1 MRVQVS
7 VGQADGSLLDVALD
21 VDDDL
26 PMGRVAA
33 ELGRVT
39 GRPAEGVWVAGER
52 VDDDRP
58 VGESPLVDGALVHL
72 SAADAVAPVRP
83 SIRGWQLRVLSGP
96 GSGLVAELPMGEHE
110 LGRSGTFGFADR
122 SMSRRHALLR
132 VGADGALLRDL
143 GSANGTFLE
152 GEPVPEE
159 EPGVPVGPG
168 RLVQL
173 GDTRLLVGPAPPA
186 DAAVEPAGPGARAF
200 VRAPRL
206 LPSQRE
212 VRVQLPQEPRT
223 REPRRFPLVVIL
235 SPLVAGVL
243 LAVVLRSP
251 LYLVFAVA
259 GPVMMVANAVA
270 DRRQGAREARRA
282 REEYERDLGRALERI
297 STALAEETARRRA
310 AHPDPAAA
318 LLTAVLPGR
327 RLWER
332 RRTDPDALDLR
343 LGSAD
348 LPSQLVVTDRSAP
361 DEPLEQRTVRAVP
374 AVVPLREAGVVG
386 LAGPA
391 EPLAGLLR
399 WVVLQLAIHHPP
411 RDLALTV
418 LAPRG
423 RTDWNWVRWL
433 PHARPAD
440 GAGPVAFVGN
450 DPETVPARVAEL
462 TALIRARRDAVTT
475 GAGRVLPESFPAHV
489 LVVHGFRPLR
499 VTPGLAQVLQDG
511 PAVGVYAVCA
521 DEEERFLPE
530 AATATAVFDP
540 DGEATLSIS
549 RSGHDPVAGVLAEPV
564 AAAFAEGAAR
574 ALAPLRDVSLA
585 DDDAVLPDSVR
596 LLDALGLEPPTVD
609 GVRAQW
615 QLEGRTTRMV
625 LGAGLHGPFTLDL
638 RTDGPHGLV
647 AGTTGAGK
655 SELLQTMIASLAVA
669 NRPDALNLVLV
680 DYKGGS
686 AFKDCVHLPHTVGM
700 VTDLDA
706 HLVERALTSLGAELR
721 YREHRLAAAGV
732 KDVEDYVDLQ
742 AREPGHP
749 PLPRLLIVIDE
760 FASLAR
766 ELPDFVAGLVGIA
779 QRGRSLGIHLLLATQ
794 RPSGVVSPEIR
805 ANTNLR
811 ISLRVT
817 DGADSSDV
825 LDAPDAA
832 RIPQSAPGRGFARL
846 GHGALVPFQ
855 AGRIGGRRPG
865 QGAEAAAAPFA
876 VPLGW
881 HQAGYAAP
889 QRPATA
895 DRRAGVEITD
905 LSVLVE
911 AVRGAADAERVP
923 VQRSPWL
930 AALPSRVLAT
940 DLEPPAAGAS
950 AVRLPYGLQ
959 DLPARQERRVAAFDP
974 ATDGHLLV
982 IGSPRSGRSQL
993 LRTLA
998 GAVGSRCSTR
1008 DVHLYALDCGNGAL
1022 LALEDLPHCGAV
1034 VPRAQT
1040 ERAARLLDR
1049 LGHELERRQQVL
1061 AEGGFAD
1068 LAEQRRSAPVDHRLP
1083 HVLVLV
1089 DRWEGFTPTLGEVD
1103 GGRLTDILLTLV
1115 REGASA
1121 GISVVLTGDR
1131 SLGTSRLASLT
1142 DSKLVL
1148 RLADRGDYPLIGV
1161 PGRQV
1166 PDGLPPGRGVT
1177 VDGAV
1182 ETQVALLA
1190 GDGSGQAQAAA
1201 IAGIAE
1207 AAQARDALLPRS
1219 ARPFRVDA
1227 LPSRITFEAAWDLRP
1242 AEPGPGFALVG
1253 VGGDELAGAGPDL
1266 AGGGRAF
1273 VVAGPARSG
1282 KSSVLAVMAESLLRH
1297 GTSVVVC
1304 APKPSPLRDLAGRSG
1319 VVAVVEDAAAPAGC
1333 WRELLTADPG
1343 RPLVLLLDDGDL
1355 LRDCPAAEVFREVVT
1370 GSLPGRGLVL
1380 AGTADGICT
1389 GLSGW
1394 QVDARKA
1401 RQGLLLSPQGS
1412 TDGDLVGVRLPRSAV
1427 GGPVRPG
1434 RGLLHLG
1441 DGAVRAVAVPTPPAR
1456 TGRAPVENGEPGRR
1470 VSLR

>member
-1 MRVQVS
+1 MRVQLS
-7 VGQADGSLLDVALD
+7 VGQDDGALLDVAVD

-26 PMGRVAA
+26 PVGRLAA

-39 GRPAEGVWVAGER
+39 GRSAEGIWVAGER
-52 VDDDRP
+52 IDDDRS
-58 VGESPLVDGALVHL
+58 VGDSPLVDGAVVQL
-72 SAADAVAPVRP
+72 SAAGSVAAVLPAP
-83 SIRGWQLRVLSGP
+83 RGWQLRVLGGP
-96 GSGLVAELPMGEHE
+96 SSGLVAQLPMGDHE
-110 LGRSGTFGFADR
+110 LGRSSALGFADR

-132 VGADGALLRDL
+132 VGADGATLRDL
-143 GSANGTFLE
+143 GSANGTFVE

-159 EPGVPVGPG
+159 EPGVPIAPG
-168 RLVQL
+168 GLVQL
-173 GDTRLLVGPAPPA
+173 GDTRLVVGPAPVA

-200 VRAPRL
+200 VRAPRI
-206 LPSQRE
+206 LPAERE
-212 VRVQLPQEPRT
+212 VRVRLPQEPRA
-223 REPRRFPLVVIL
+223 REPRRFPLVMIL
-235 SPLVAGVL
+235 SSLLLGVV
-243 LAVVLRSP
+243 LAVVLRAP
-251 LYLVFAVA
+251 LYLVFAVG
-259 GPVMMVANAVA
+259 GPVMMVGNAVA

-282 REEYERDLGRALERI
+282 RAEYEQELARALERI
-297 STALAEETARRRA
+297 GTAVAEETTRRRA
-310 AHPDPAAA
+310 AHPDPATA

-348 LPSQLVVTDRSAP
+348 LPAQVVVTDRAGR
-361 DEPLEQRTVRAVP
+361 DEPPEQRTVHAVP
-374 AVVPLREAGVVG
+374 AVVPLRAVGVVG

-399 WVVLQLAIHHPP
+399 WVVLQLAVHHPP

-440 GAGPVAFVGN
+440 GEGPVASVGN
-450 DPETVPARVAEL
+450 DPETVSARIAEL
-462 TALIRARRDAVTT
+462 TALIKARREATT
-475 GAGRVLPESFPAHV
+475 AGAGRVLPESFPAHV
-489 LVVHGFRPLR
+489 LVVHGYRPLR
-499 VTPGLAQVLQDG
+499 ATPGLAQVLQDG

-530 AATATAVFDP
+530 AATATAVVDP
-540 DGEATLSIS
+540 DGGTTLSLR
-549 RSGHDPVAGVLAEPV
+549 RSGHDPVPAVLAEPV
-564 AAAFAEGAAR
+564 AAELAEAAAR

-596 LLDALGLEPPTVD
+596 LLDVLGLEPPTVD
-609 GVRAQW
+609 GVRARW
-615 QLEGRTTRMV
+615 QLEGRTTRV
-625 LGAGLHGPFTLDL
+625 VVGAGLHGPFTLDL

-721 YREHRLAAAGV
+721 YREQRLAAAGV
-732 KDVEDYVDLQ
+732 KDLEDYLDLR
-742 AREPGHP
+742 AREPDPP

-766 ELPDFVAGLVGIA
+766 ELPDFVAGLVSIA

-825 LDAPDAA
+825 LDATDAA
-832 RIPQSAPGRGFARL
+832 RIAKSAPGRGFARL

-865 QGAEAAAAPFA
+865 QGAGAAAPFA

-881 HQAGYAAP
+881 SLVGYAAP
-889 QRPATA
+889 RPPTA
-895 DRRAGVEITD
+895 GRRSDVEVTD
-905 LSVLVE
+905 LSVLVA
-911 AVRGAADAERVP
+911 AVRAAAVAERVP
-923 VQRSPWL
+923 AQRSPWL
-930 AALPSRVLAT
+930 AALPARVPAA
-940 DLEPPAAGAS
+940 DLDAPAAGPS

-974 ATDGHLLV
+974 AADGHLLV

-998 GAVGSRCSTR
+998 GAVGERCSTR

-1022 LALEDLPHCGAV
+1022 LPLADLPHCGAV

-1040 ERAARLLDR
+1040 ERAVRLLDR
-1049 LGHELERRQQVL
+1049 LAGELERRQQLL
-1061 AEGGFAD
+1061 AEGGYAD
-1068 LAEQRRSAPVDHRLP
+1068 VTEQRRSAPAGLRLP
-1083 HVLVLV
+1083 HVLLLV

-1121 GISVVLTGDR
+1121 GISVVMTGDR
-1131 SLGTSRLASLT
+1131 SLGTARLASLT

-1166 PDGLPPGRGVT
+1166 PDVLPPGRGVA

-1190 GDGSGQAQAAA
+1190 DDGSGQGQAAA
-1201 IAGIAE
+1201 LAGIAK
-1207 AAQARDALLPRS
+1207 AAHVRDALLPRS
-1219 ARPFRVDA
+1219 ARPFRVDP
-1227 LPSRITFEAAWDLRP
+1227 LPARITFETAWGMRP

-1253 VGGDELAGAGPDL
+1253 VGGDELVGCGPDL
-1266 AGGGRAF
+1266 DGGGLAF

-1282 KSSVLAVMAESLLRH
+1282 RSSMLAVMAESLLRQ
-1297 GTSVVVC
+1297 GTPVVVC
-1304 APKPSPLRDLAGRSG
+1304 APKASPLRALAGRPG
-1319 VVAVVEDAAAPAGC
+1319 VVAVVADAAAPAGR

-1343 RPLVLLLDDGDL
+1343 RPLVLLLDDGEV

-1370 GSLPGRGLVL
+1370 GAALPGRSLVL
-1380 AGTADGICT
+1380 AGGADGICT

-1412 TDGDLVGVRLPRSAV
+1412 TDGDLIGVRLPRSAV

-1441 DGAVRAVAVPTPPAR
+1441 DGVLRTVAVPPPPD
-1456 TGRAPVENGEPGRR
+1456 AP
-1470 VSLR
+1470 

>member
-7 VGQADGSLLDVALD
+7 VGQADGALLDVAVD

-26 PMGRVAA
+26 PVGRVAA
-33 ELGRVT
+33 ELGRIA
-39 GRPAEGVWVAGER
+39 GRPAEGIWIAGER
-52 VDDDRP
+52 LGDDRP
-58 VGESPLVDGALVHL
+58 VGESPLVDGAVVHL
-72 SAADAVAPVRP
+72 SAPPTVGPRSP
-83 SIRGWQLRVLSGP
+83 RGWQLRVLSGP
-96 GSGLVAELPMGEHE
+96 GSGQVAELPIGEHE
-110 LGRSGTFGFADR
+110 LGRSGSVGFPDR
-122 SMSRRHALLR
+122 AMSRRHALLR
-132 VGADGALLRDL
+132 VDADGATLRDL
-143 GSANGTFLE
+143 GSANGSFVD

-159 EPGVPVGPG
+159 EPGAAVGPG

-173 GDTRLLVGPAPPA
+173 GDTRLEIGPAPVA

-200 VRAPRL
+200 VRAPRI

-212 VRVQLPQEPRT
+212 VRIQLPQEPRS
-223 REPRRFPLVVIL
+223 REPRRFPLLMIVM
-235 SPLVAGVL
+235 PLVIGIV

-259 GPVMMVANAVA
+259 GPVMMVGNAVA
-270 DRRQGAREARRA
+270 DRRQGAREARHARAEHERELARA
-282 REEYERDLGRALERI
+282 RERI
-297 STALAEETARRRA
+297 GTALAEETTRRRA
-310 AHPDPAAA
+310 AHPDPATA

-348 LPSQLVVTDRSAP
+348 LPAQVVVTDRSGR
-361 DEPLEQRTVRAVP
+361 DEPREPRTVRAVP

-399 WVVLQLAIHHPP
+399 WVVLQLAVHHPP

-418 LAPRG
+418 LTPRS

-440 GAGPVAFVGN
+440 GEGPVASVGN
-450 DPETVPARVAEL
+450 DPETVAARVAEL
-462 TALIRARRDAVTT
+462 TALVKARREATTT

-489 LVVHGFRPLR
+489 LVVDGFRPLR
-499 VTPGLAQVLQDG
+499 AVPGLAQVLQDG

-530 AATATAVFDP
+530 AATATAVFDAE
-540 DGEATLSIS
+540 GEATLSLR
-549 RSGHDPVAGVLAEPV
+549 RSGHDPVPGVLAEPV
-564 AAAFAEGAAR
+564 AAELAERTAR

-596 LLDALGLEPPTVD
+596 LLDVLGLEPPTVD
-609 GVRAQW
+609 GVRARW

-625 LGAGLHGPFTLDL
+625 VGAGLHGPLTLDL

-669 NRPDALNLVLV
+669 NRPDALNFVLV

-721 YREHRLAAAGV
+721 YREHRLAEAGV
-732 KDVEDYVDLQ
+732 KDLEDYVDRQ
-742 AREPGHP
+742 AREPGSP

-825 LDAPDAA
+825 LDATDAA
-832 RIPQSAPGRGFARL
+832 RIPKSAPGRGFARL

-865 QGAEAAAAPFA
+865 QGAGAAAAPFA
-876 VPLGW
+876 VPLAW
-881 HQAGYAAP
+881 HQVGYAAP
-889 QRPATA
+889 QRPAGAGPSA
-895 DRRAGVEITD
+895 DVEVTD
-905 LSVLVE
+905 LSVLVQAVRDAAVAE
-911 AVRGAADAERVP
+911 AVPA
-923 VQRSPWL
+923 QRSPWL
-930 AALPSRVLAT
+930 AALPSRLLLDDLAE
-940 DLEPPAAGAS
+940 DAAPGG
-950 AVRLPYGLQ
+950 VLPYGLQ

-993 LRTLA
+993 LRTVA
-998 GAVGSRCSTR
+998 GAVGARCSTR

-1022 LALEDLPHCGAV
+1022 LPLADLPQCGAV

-1040 ERAARLLDR
+1040 ERAVRLLDR
-1049 LGHELERRQQVL
+1049 LARELERRQQLL
-1061 AEGGFAD
+1061 ADGGFAD
-1068 LAEQRRSAPVDHRLP
+1068 VTEQRDSAPPDQRLP
-1083 HVLVLV
+1083 HVLLLV

-1103 GGRLTDILLTLV
+1103 GGRLTDVLLTLV

-1131 SLGTSRLASLT
+1131 SLGTARLASLT

-1148 RLADRGDYPLIGV
+1148 RLADRGDYPLVGV

-1166 PDGLPPGRGVT
+1166 PGDLPPGRGVT

-1190 GDGSGQAQAAA
+1190 DDASGAGQAAA
-1201 IAGIAE
+1201 LAEIAK
-1207 AAQARDALLPRS
+1207 AAHVRDALLPHS
-1219 ARPFRVDA
+1219 ARPFRVDV
-1227 LPSRITFEAAWDLRP
+1227 LPSRIRFETAWEMRP
-1242 AEPGPGFALVG
+1242 ADPGPGFALVG
-1253 VGGDELAGAGPDL
+1253 VGGDELAAAGPDL
-1266 AGGGRAF
+1266 LGGGRAF
-1273 VVAGPARSG
+1273 VVAGPGRSG
-1282 KSSVLAVMAESLLRH
+1282 RSSVLAVMAESLLRQ
-1297 GTSVVVC
+1297 GTQVAVC
-1304 APKPSPLRDLAGRSG
+1304 APKASPLRALAGRSG
-1319 VVAVVEDAAAPAGC
+1319 VVAVVADAAAPAAL
-1333 WRELLTADPG
+1333 WREVLTADPG
-1343 RPLVLLLDDGDL
+1343 RPLVLLLDDGDV

-1370 GSLPGRGLVL
+1370 GAGPPGRSLVL
-1380 AGTADGICT
+1380 AGSADGICT

-1412 TDGDLVGVRLPRSAV
+1412 TDGDLIGVRLPRSAV
-1427 GGPVRPG
+1427 GSPVRPG

-1441 DGAVRAVAVPTPPAR
+1441 DGELRTVAVPTLPD
-1456 TGRAPVENGEPGRR
+1456 AP
-1470 VSLR
+1470 

>member
-7 VGQADGSLLDVALD
+7 VGQGDGALLDVAVD

-26 PMGRVAA
+26 PVGRVAA

-39 GRPAEGVWVAGER
+39 GRPAEGIWVAGER
-52 VDDDRP
+52 LDDDRP
-58 VGESPLVDGALVHL
+58 VGDSPLVDGAVVHL
-72 SAADAVAPVRP
+72 SAPPDVSRP
-83 SIRGWQLRVLSGP
+83 PRGWQLRVVSGP
-96 GSGLVAELPMGEHE
+96 GSGLVAELPMGDHE
-110 LGRSGTFGFADR
+110 LGRSGALGFADR
-122 SMSRRHALLR
+122 AMSRRHALLR
-132 VGADGALLRDL
+132 VGADGATLRDL
-143 GSANGTFLE
+143 GSANGTLLD
-152 GEPVPEE
+152 GEPVPED
-159 EPGVPVGPG
+159 EPGAAVGPG
-168 RLVQL
+168 QLVQL
-173 GDTRLLVGPAPPA
+173 GDTRLVIGPAPVA

-200 VRAPRL
+200 VRAPRI
-206 LPSQRE
+206 LPSERE
-212 VRVQLPQEPRT
+212 VRVELPPEPRA
-223 REPRRFPLVVIL
+223 REPRRFPLVMIL
-235 SPLVAGVL
+235 SPLAVGVV

-251 LYLVFAVA
+251 LYLVLAVA

-270 DRRQGAREARRA
+270 DRRQGAREARLARA
-282 REEYERDLGRALERI
+282 EHARQLARALERI
-297 STALAEETARRRA
+297 GTAVAEETTRRRA
-310 AHPDPAAA
+310 AHPDPATA

-348 LPSQLVVTDRSAP
+348 LPAQVVVTDRSAR
-361 DEPLEQRTVRAVP
+361 DEPQEPRTVRAVP

-399 WVVLQLAIHHPP
+399 WVVLQLAVHHPP
-411 RDLALTV
+411 RDLGLTV
-418 LAPRG
+418 LAPSA

-440 GAGPVAFVGN
+440 GEGPVASVGN
-450 DPETVPARVAEL
+450 DPETVSARVAEL
-462 TALIRARRDAVTT
+462 TALVKARREVTTT

-489 LVVHGFRPLR
+489 LVVHGFRLLR
-499 VTPGLAQVLQDG
+499 AVPGLAQVLQDG

-530 AATATAVFDP
+530 AATATAVLDP
-540 DGEATLSIS
+540 DGGATLSIR
-549 RSGHDPVAGVLAEPV
+549 RSGSDPVPAVLAEPV
-564 AAAFAEGAAR
+564 AGELAERAAR

-596 LLDALGLEPPTVD
+596 LLDVLGLEPPTVD
-609 GVRAQW
+609 GIRARW
-615 QLEGRTTRMV
+615 QLSGRSTLMV
-625 LGAGLHGPFTLDL
+625 VGAGLHGPFDLDL

-732 KDVEDYVDLQ
+732 KDIEDYQDLQ
-742 AREPGHP
+742 AREPGAP

-825 LDAPDAA
+825 LDASDAA
-832 RIPQSAPGRGFARL
+832 RIPKSAPGRGFARL

-865 QGAEAAAAPFA
+865 QGAGAAAPSA
-876 VPLGW
+876 VPVGW
-881 HQAGYAAP
+881 HQLGYPAP
-889 QRPATA
+889 RRPAV
-895 DRRAGVEITD
+895 AGPRDDVEVTD
-905 LSVLVE
+905 LSVLVA
-911 AVRGAADAERVP
+911 AVRDAAVAEAVP

-930 AALPSRVLAT
+930 AALPDRLLAG
-940 DLEPPAAGAS
+940 DLDEDGTAPL
-950 AVRLPYGLQ
+950 RLPYGLQ
-959 DLPARQERRVAAFDP
+959 DLPARQERRTAVFDP

-998 GAVGSRCSTR
+998 GAVGTRCSTR

-1022 LALEDLPHCGAV
+1022 LPLADLPHCGAV

-1049 LGHELERRQQVL
+1049 LARELERRQQL
-1061 AEGGFAD
+1061 LSEGGFAD
-1068 LAEQRRSAPVDHRLP
+1068 ITEQRGSAPADQRLP
-1083 HVLVLV
+1083 HVLLLV
-1089 DRWEGFTPTLGEVD
+1089 DRWEGFTPGLGEVD
-1103 GGRLTDILLTLV
+1103 GGRLTDVLLTLV

-1131 SLGTSRLASLT
+1131 SLGTARLASLT

-1148 RLADRGDYPLIGV
+1148 RLADRGDYPLVGV
-1161 PGRQV
+1161 AGRQV
-1166 PDGLPPGRGVT
+1166 PGVLPPGRGVA

-1182 ETQVALLA
+1182 ETQVALLTD
-1190 GDGSGQAQAAA
+1190 DGSGKGQAAA
-1201 IAGIAE
+1201 LAEIAK
-1207 AAQARDALLPRS
+1207 AAHVRDALLPRS

-1227 LPSRITFEAAWDLRP
+1227 LPSRISFDTAWAMRP
-1242 AEPGPGFALVG
+1242 AVPGPGPALVG
-1253 VGGDELAGAGPDL
+1253 VGGDELAVAGPDL
-1266 AGGGRAF
+1266 LGGGRAF

-1282 KSSVLAVMAESLLRH
+1282 RSSVLAVMAESLLRQ
-1297 GTSVVVC
+1297 GAPIVVG
-1304 APKPSPLRDLAGRSG
+1304 APKESPLRALAGRPG
-1319 VVAVVEDAAAPAGC
+1319 VVAVVTDAAAPAAL

-1343 RPLVLLLDDGDL
+1343 RPLVLLLDDGDV
-1355 LRDCPAAEVFREVVT
+1355 LRDCPAGEVFRGVAT
-1370 GSLPGRGLVL
+1370 GAGPPGRSLVL
-1380 AGTADGICT
+1380 AGSADGICT

-1394 QVDARKA
+1394 QVDVRKA
-1401 RQGLLLSPQGS
+1401 RQGLLLSPQGG
-1412 TDGDLVGVRLPRSAV
+1412 TDGDLIGVRLPRSAV

-1441 DGAVRAVAVPTPPAR
+1441 DGVLRTIAVPTPPDVA
-1456 TGRAPVENGEPGRR
+1456 
-1470 VSLR
+1470 